1 VVHCIDHDALSKLKV
16 EVNGMPVDVRIEQ
29 TKQGSHLLHL
39 GARPKCGVPAS
50 DGLRITF
57 EPDRVVRPIDFGL
70 GEDRRWLGIAV
81 NYIEIAPM
89 AGAAANQVRSGSQLE
104 NRDGA

>member
-1 VVHCIDHDALSKLKV
+1 LV
-16 EVNGMPVDVRIEQ
+16 
-29 TKQGSHLLHL
+29 
-39 GARPKCGVPAS
+39 ARPKCGVPAS

-57 EPDRVVRPIDFGL
+57 EPDRLVRPIDLDL

-81 NYIEIAPM
+81 NYIEIASM
-89 AGAAANQVRSGSQLE
+89 ARAAADQVRSGSQLE